1 MRPINTEEIAQVTGG
16 KVLYNQKP
24 TKVKSVCIN
33 SREAKEGA
41 LFVAIKGSRV
51 DGHDY
56 ILDAIKRGAVAVL
69 VEKEV
74 EPVGDAV
81 LILVKDNYA
90 ALQALTRYYRKK
102 LEIPIIALTGSSGKT
117 TTKDIIYSVLRQKYK
132 VHRTMGNQNND
143 LGVPL
148 TIFGIEEDTE
158 IALVE
163 MGMDHLGEISHLV
176 HMAYPD
182 ISIITNIGVTHM
194 ENLKNQDNIFKAK
207 CEIFE
212 TLTKDQMAIVNGD
225 DPYLSTVKGEPFR
238 VVQIGLNKK
247 DFPLFAQN
255 IKSDSSGLEFTVCY
269 NGEYK
274 KIQFKFPGIHNVYNC
289 LFGIYVGLHFNLTFD
304 EIQKGL
310 MEYFPSNNRM
320 DIRNIKGVKAI
331 NDTYNANPD
340 AMKAALG
347 VLMDFKEDKGRAFA
361 VIGDMF
367 EIGEKSRT
375 YHLEIGSFIAKS
387 NKIDYLVAV
396 GSLAKDYY
404 NGALKN
410 GMDPDFVY
418 YFENKAQA
426 AQFLQKNI
434 KSEDVLLLKGSR
446 GMFMEEILETLERS
460 SF

>member
-1 MRPINTEEIAQVTGG
+1 MRRMNTEEIARVTGG
-16 KVLYNQKP
+16 KVLYNQK
-24 TKVKSVCIN
+24 TRDVRSVCID

-56 ILDAIKRGAVAVL
+56 ILDATKRGAVAVL

-74 EPVGDAV
+74 EPVGDAM
-81 LILVKDNYA
+81 LILVKNNYA
-90 ALQALTRYYRKK
+90 ALQALTKYYRKK

-158 IALVE
+158 IAVVE
-163 MGMDHLGEISHLV
+163 MGMDQLGEISQLV

-194 ENLKNQDNIFKAK
+194 EKLKSQDNIFKAK

-212 TLTKDQMAIVNGD
+212 TLKADQMAIVNGD
-225 DPYLSTVKGEPFR
+225 DPYLSTLRSDKFKVAQLGINNNE
-238 VVQIGLNKK
+238 
-247 DFPLFAQN
+247 FPLYAYN
-255 IKSDSSGLEFTVCY
+255 IKSDSSGLQFSVCY
-269 NGEYK
+269 NGKDK
-274 KIQFKFPGIHNVYNC
+274 KIQFAFPGVHNVYNC
-289 LFGIYVGLHFNLTFD
+289 LIGIYLGLHFDLTFE

-310 MEYFPSNNRM
+310 TQYFPSNNRM
-320 DIRNIKGVKAI
+320 DIRNVKGIRII
-331 NDTYNANPD
+331 NDSYNANPD
-340 AMKAALG
+340 AMKAALNT
-347 VLMDFKEDKGRAFA
+347 LMDFKGDGGRAFA
-361 VIGDMF
+361 VIGDML
-367 EIGEKSRT
+367 EIGEETHK
-375 YHLEIGSFIAKS
+375 YHAEIGSFIAKS
-387 NKIDYLVAV
+387 SKIDYLVAV
-396 GSLAKDYY
+396 GSLAEDYY
-404 NGALKN
+404 KGALEN
-410 GMDPDFVY
+410 GMNANFVH
-418 YFENKAQA
+418 YFENKEQA

-460 SF
+460 